1 MRLGFQYPSPFELV
15 QHSRYPDPDW
25 IVTVRRRGA
34 KTVYSSIS
42 ARAFFDEND
51 PARFYV
57 DHPGE
62 IGIFARLHIALAGDR
77 AHQELTAAEVAE
89 LIGDHP

>member
-1 MRLGFQYPSPFELV
+1 MRLGFQHRSPFERV

-25 IVTVRRRGA
+25 IVIVRRRGT

-42 ARAFFDEND
+42 ARASFDEND

-62 IGIFARLHIALAGDR
+62 ISIFARLHLALAVKKDR
-77 AHQELTAAEVAE
+77 QVLTAAEVATM
-89 LIGDHP
+89 IGDHP

>member
-1 MRLGFQYPSPFELV
+1 MRLGFQQPSPFERI
-15 QHSRYPDPDW
+15 QHDRYPEPNW

-42 ARAFFDEND
+42 ARAFFDENN

-62 IGIFARLHIALAGDR
+62 VSIFARLHIALAGDQAR
-77 AHQELTAAEVAE
+77 QVLTAAEVAE